1 MLRRP
6 PILLARRTFPPAA
19 SQDYRASERGSST
32 VETAILVSVLITLLL
47 TLMQG
52 GVWWHTRN
60 VALAAAEE
68 AARAAA
74 SEHGTAVAGRRAAT
88 SFIDQSNAG
97 MTNVGIDVRRS
108 TTTVTVTITGHAMS
122 VLPGITQQI
131 SQTATLPV
139 ERITR

>member
-6 PILLARRTFPPAA
+6 PILLARRIFPPAA
-19 SQDYRASERGSST
+19 GQDRASERGSST
-32 VETAILVSVLITLLL
+32 VETAILISVLITLLL

-88 SFIDQSNAG
+88 SFIEQSNAG
-97 MTNVGIDVRRS
+97 MTNIGIDVRRS